1 MEKKFK
7 ILHILGAIWKILA
20 WIALV
25 VGLLSSVG
33 LLLMSIFGGE
43 MVRQFIPPEQMP
55 WSPRLFGV
63 AGGIVTFVT
72 SLILTIIHFL
82 MLYAAGEFVFLL
94 LAIEENTR
102 LMAHAVRP
110 RPAPQVPPI
119 ARPSRPTPLPPP
131 PPVPQPPPPGQQP

>member
-72 SLILTIIHFL
+72 S
-82 MLYAAGEFVFLL
+82 FVFLL

-102 LMAHAVRP
+102 LMTHAVRP
-110 RPAPQVPPI
+110 RPAPQAPPI

-131 PPVPQPPPPGQQP
+131 PPVPQPPPPGQQL